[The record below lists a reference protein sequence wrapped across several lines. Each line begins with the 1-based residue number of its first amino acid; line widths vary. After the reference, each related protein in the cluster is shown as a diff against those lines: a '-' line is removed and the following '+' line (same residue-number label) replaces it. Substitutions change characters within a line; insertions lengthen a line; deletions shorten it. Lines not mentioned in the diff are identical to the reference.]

1 VGAATPDLGQVRRLG
16 VLGADGT
23 LEARIAPHTYLVVLP
38 AEDDPEV
45 QRWTGPVLLRG
56 SSPSGR
62 MHSMAG
68 HGPFEGEP
76 CAVIGF

>member
-1 VGAATPDLGQVRRLG
+1 

-23 LEARIAPHTYLVVLP
+23 PEARIAHNTSHLFHPVE
-38 AEDDPEV
+38 ADPEV

>member
-1 VGAATPDLGQVRRLG
+1 VRGAY
-16 VLGADGT
+16 GT
-23 LEARIAPHTYLVVLP
+23 LLARIANNMFLVFHT
-38 AEDDPEV
+38 AEADRVV

-68 HGPFEGEP
+68 HGPFVGEP